1 LGREIAVGT
10 VVRNVVKVDHVAAW
24 RHNVLRLVLPVAK
37 EDRVTSGITTSIRMP
52 KEVRDLY
59 ETLARAT
66 GRAKN
71 DVMVEVLRVE
81 GQRRVNELALIL
93 EGREQAHAG
102 RLSPIADVVARL
114 KTKGM
119 LPSDFDL
126 DAGDAS
132 ATSA

>member
-1 LGREIAVGT
+1 
-10 VVRNVVKVDHVAAW
+10 
-24 RHNVLRLVLPVAK
+24 
-37 EDRVTSGITTSIRMP
+37 MP

-93 EGREQAHAG
+93 DSFSAPLEGG
-102 RLSPIADVVARL
+102 GKV
-114 KTKGM
+114 
-119 LPSDFDL
+119 
-126 DAGDAS
+126 
-132 ATSA
+132 